1 MSFDQPRSEIID
13 LEPKSEEKR
22 SSEVSNPSDLASFIK
37 TLQEAGFSKQEMVE
51 LVKKREEEDTKRQGK
66 KVDAEE
72 DTKRQG
78 KKVDAEEETKRKK
91 VEAEEET
98 KRKKEEEETKR
109 QIELKKLESG
119 SIFKEVGKLIV
130 FILFRN

>member
-22 SSEVSNPSDLASFIK
+22 ISEVSNYSDLASFIK

-51 LVKKREEEDTKRQGK
+51 LVKKRE
-66 KVDAEE
+66 EE

-130 FILFRN
+130 FILFRNSRVF

>member
-72 DTKRQG
+72 
-78 KKVDAEEETKRKK
+78 ETKRKK

>member
-72 DTKRQG
+72 
-78 KKVDAEEETKRKK
+78 ETKRKK

-130 FILFRN
+130 FILFRNSRVF